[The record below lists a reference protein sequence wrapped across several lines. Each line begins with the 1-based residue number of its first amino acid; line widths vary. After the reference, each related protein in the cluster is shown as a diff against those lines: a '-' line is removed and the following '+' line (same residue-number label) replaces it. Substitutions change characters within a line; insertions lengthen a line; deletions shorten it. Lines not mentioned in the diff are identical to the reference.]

1 MSPQPPDAAIVR
13 RPSTSPVV
21 RIPDA
26 ERERVVDLLRHH
38 CGEGLL
44 TLDEFAERAGLV
56 FAAETST
63 ELDVVI
69 SDLPAIAT
77 EVPDAG
83 RRKVRKWVVAIM
95 SGARR
100 SGRWRA
106 GDQLTAIAVMG
117 GAEIDLRQAEFD
129 CPELHIVAIALMGG
143 IDIIVPEGIEVD
155 LQGVAIM
162 GGKEARIAPVPFI
175 AGAPRIKVTA
185 FPIMGGVDV
194 RSKKSESELAKL
206 REQHRALELERRE
219 ERREERRRNR
229 GRGREE
235 SHGHRDRR
243 DRHDRQSSRFEGVWE
258 PTADDADAVRR
269 RVQDQGAPE
278 GTVTIL
284 FSDIEGSTELTERL
298 GDHQAAEIVVAH
310 NEIVRAQVAA
320 HGGFEVKSQGDG
332 FMVAFN
338 SAARALRCAIGIER
352 AIDEFSQKRPD
363 TPVRVRVG
371 VNIGETVRDG
381 NDFLGRA
388 VIVASRLADAAEG
401 GEILVSAVVRDLASS
416 SGEFDFG
423 EECTLQLK
431 GLSAPQRAYSLAW

>member
-1 MSPQPPDAAIVR
+1 MPDLPPQPETPPQPDPAPVR

-21 RIPDA
+21 RIPDT

-44 TLDEFAERAGLV
+44 TLDQFAERAGLV
-56 FAAETST
+56 FAAETSM
-63 ELDVVI
+63 ELEAVV

-77 EVPDAG
+77 EVPDIR
-83 RRKVRKWVVAIM
+83 RRKIRKWVVAIM

-100 SGRWRA
+100 TGRWRA

-162 GGKEARIAPVPFI
+162 GGKDARIAPVPLI
-175 AGAPRIKVTA
+175 PGAPRIKVTA

-206 REQHRALELERRE
+206 REQHRAQELERRAQRRANRGR
-219 ERREERRRNR
+219 RREEF
-229 GRGREE
+229 
-235 SHGHRDRR
+235 H
-243 DRHDRQSSRFEGVWE
+243 DRHDRRRGRFEGVWE

-269 RVQDQGAPE
+269 RLQDQGAPE

-298 GDHQAAEIVVAH
+298 GDHQAAGIVVAH
-310 NEIVRAQVAA
+310 NEIVRSQVAA

-371 VNIGETVRDG
+371 INIGETVRDG

-423 EECTLQLK
+423 DECTLQLK
-431 GLSAPQRAYSLAW
+431 GLSEPQRAYSLAW